1 MPGTGHSV
9 GPQGRSETEAVFSG
23 ACEKRGI
30 SPEEMGLSLSCG
42 RGSVIWD
49 TVVTISVN
57 L

>member
-9 GPQGRSETEAVFSG
+9 GPEGTSETGVVFSG

-30 SPEEMGLSLSCG
+30 SPAEMGLSLCHR

-49 TVVTISVN
+49 TLVTISVS